1 MYNRVIIMGRITH
14 DLEVKTTPN
23 GVAVLTFSV
32 ACDRRYQADKQNKV
46 TDFFNCVAWRND
58 ADFIARYFGKGKCII
73 VEGELQNRR
82 YTDKKGIER
91 VATEIIV
98 ERAGF
103 TGERSERS
111 GADSRGVPPPDD
123 SDYPYAPAEA

>member
-23 GVAVLTFSV
+23 GVPVLTFSV

-58 ADFIARYFGKGKCII
+58 ADFIARYFGKGK
-73 VEGELQNRR
+73 
-82 YTDKKGIER
+82 
-91 VATEIIV
+91 
-98 ERAGF
+98 
-103 TGERSERS
+103 
-111 GADSRGVPPPDD
+111 
-123 SDYPYAPAEA
+123 